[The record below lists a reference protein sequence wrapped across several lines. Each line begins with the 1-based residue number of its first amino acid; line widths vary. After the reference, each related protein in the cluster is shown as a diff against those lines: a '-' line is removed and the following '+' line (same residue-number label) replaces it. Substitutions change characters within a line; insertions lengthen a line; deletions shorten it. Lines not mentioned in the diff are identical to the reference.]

1 MPSMSLALA
10 IWFAGVA
17 LVVALVLGAL
27 ARKNLQFSLLS
38 LLAATAVTGAMLA
51 LMTRM
56 AILSEG
62 SPARLA
68 LLCVGALLWQAAGL
82 AAASLVRPRLALGPT
97 GAGVLSWLS
106 GMALAWVCALMMAML
121 ALV

>member
-1 MPSMSLALA
+1 MSLALA
-10 IWFAGVA
+10 IWFAAVA
-17 LVVALVLGAL
+17 LVAALVLGTL

-62 SPARLA
+62 SPAGLA

-82 AAASLVRPRLALGPT
+82 AAASLARPRLALGPT

-106 GMALAWVCALMMAML
+106 GMTLAWVCALMMAML